1 MSLTNYTELQA
12 AVASWLNKTNLTT
25 SIPDFI
31 TLAEAQM
38 RREITSVGQ
47 VETYAEVEV
56 DDTGWPLPCST
67 REIAAVIYDDD
78 QLPYLSPERSAE
90 FDGSSPRH
98 YTIIGKTLYV
108 VPDGTVEI
116 RVKQKL
122 CALSS
127 YVRCNWVLR
136 DHPDAYLYGSLMQA
150 APFLRDDERIPVW
163 GNLFS
168 EAIDSINR
176 VERERQTGPFLKVQA
191 GVTP

>member
-1 MSLTNYTELQA
+1 MSLTNYTELKA
-12 AVASWLNKTNLTT
+12 ALASWLNKTNLTA

-31 TLAEAQM
+31 TLNEAQM

-47 VETYAEVEV
+47 VETYADVEI
-56 DDTGWPLPCST
+56 DEDGWPLPCSA

-78 QLPYLSPERSAE
+78 ELPYISPDRSGE
-90 FDGSSPRH
+90 FDGLTPRH
-98 YTIIGKTLYV
+98 YTIIGKVLHV
-108 VPDGTVEI
+108 VPAGTVEI
-116 RVKQKL
+116 RIKQKL
-122 CALSS
+122 CGLSA

-163 GNLFS
+163 KSLRD
-168 EAIDSINR
+168 EAIESINR
-176 VERERQTGPFLKVQA
+176 VERERQTGAFLKVQA

>member
-1 MSLTNYTELQA
+1 MSLTNYTELKD
-12 AVASWLNKTNLTT
+12 AVASWLNKTNLTA

-31 TLAEAQM
+31 ALAEAQM

-47 VETYAEVEV
+47 VETYAEVEI
-56 DDTGWPLPCST
+56 DDDGWPLPCSA

-78 QLPYLSPERSAE
+78 ELPYLAPDRSGE
-90 FDGSSPRH
+90 FDGHTPRH
-98 YTIIGKTLYV
+98 YTVIGNVLHV
-108 VPDGTVEI
+108 FPAGTVDI

-122 CALSS
+122 CSLSA
-127 YVRCNWVLR
+127 YVRSNWVLR
-136 DHPDAYLYGSLMQA
+136 DHPDAYLYGALMQA

-163 GNLFS
+163 GNLFAQ
-168 EAIDSINR
+168 AIESINR